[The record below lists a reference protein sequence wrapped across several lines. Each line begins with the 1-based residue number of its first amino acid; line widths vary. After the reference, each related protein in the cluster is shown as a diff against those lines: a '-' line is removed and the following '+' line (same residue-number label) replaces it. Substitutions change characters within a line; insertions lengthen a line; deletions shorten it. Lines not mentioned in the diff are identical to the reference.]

1 MMTTDEKMEIT
12 LPTALADRVLEIA
25 ELDGASEFIAVARRF
40 LIKHQRRA
48 ALRAELIAGYQAT
61 ADEAIAIAEEWLPLG
76 REAWDQLAGEAE

>member
-1 MMTTDEKMEIT
+1 MTRDEKIEIS
-12 LPTALADRVLEIA
+12 LPTALADSVREMA
-25 ELDGASEFIAVARRF
+25 EPGRESEFIVDALRF
-40 LIKHQRRA
+40 FIEHQRRE